1 MTSDTCVSLKGHA
14 NPARRHSG
22 PHPGRVRR
30 PHQSGPAH
38 GDRDRLDQKRSEYD
52 ARLNAPVAMSPS
64 VSLVDSN
71 PGSAGISGCFM
82 KTAPLSVMSGLDSVA
97 VQT

>member
-1 MTSDTCVSLKGHA
+1 MRILPAATAALILGASVALTS
-14 NPARRHSG
+14 PAL
-22 PHPGRVRR
+22 
-30 PHQSGPAH
+30 AH
-38 GDRDRLDQKRSEYD
+38 GDRDRLDQRRSEYD
-52 ARLNAPVAMSPS
+52 ARLNDPVAMSPS